1 MAQNSRS
8 SSTQPS
14 KRSSQRASNVA
25 RSGAMRIT
33 SGGKRRVV
41 AGYHDI
47 RRPQDL
53 LAARRE
59 GTLIGRV
66 AVVLRLADGKAPGV
80 RAGHHAA
87 IGLDQPGDV
96 LRRMAG
102 RYEETDMGR
111 RMKAVAAV
119 VEPQVAAVGCPRIHH
134 VGVREEGGIERV
146 IRMVMGEEHVRDLA
160 GL

>member
-1 MAQNSRS
+1 MAQNPRS
-8 SSTQPS
+8 SSTQRS
-14 KRSSQRASNVA
+14 KRSSQRASNAA
-25 RSGAMRIT
+25 RSAAMRIT

-53 LAARRE
+53 LAALCE

-66 AVVLRLADGKAPGV
+66 AVVLRLAVGKAPGM
-80 RAGHHAA
+80 RAGHHTA

-102 RYEETDMGR
+102 RCEETDMGR

-119 VEPQVAAVGCPRIHH
+119 VEPKVAAVGCPRIHH
-134 VGVREEGGIERV
+134 VGVGEEGGIERV
-146 IRMVMGEEHVRDLA
+146 IRLEMSEQHVREL
-160 GL
+160 